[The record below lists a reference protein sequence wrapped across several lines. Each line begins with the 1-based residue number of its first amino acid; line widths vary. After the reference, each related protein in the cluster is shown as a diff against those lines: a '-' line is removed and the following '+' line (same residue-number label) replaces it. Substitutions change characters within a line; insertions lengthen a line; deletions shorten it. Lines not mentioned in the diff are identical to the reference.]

1 MEANDI
7 ILFKSSDGK
16 IHLEVKQE
24 GESLWLRQ
32 EQIAELFGKDVSG
45 VSRHITKIF
54 KDGELDEDSDV
65 QKMHIT
71 QFKPVN
77 FYSLESWQN
86 INP

>member
-1 MEANDI
+1 MEPNDI
-7 ILFKSSDGK
+7 ILFKSSDEK

-77 FYSLESWQN
+77 LYSLESWQN